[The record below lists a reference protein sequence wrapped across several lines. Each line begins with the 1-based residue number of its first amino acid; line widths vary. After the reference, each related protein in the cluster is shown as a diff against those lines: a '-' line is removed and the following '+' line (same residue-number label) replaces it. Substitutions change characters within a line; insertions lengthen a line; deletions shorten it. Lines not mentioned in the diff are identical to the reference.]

1 MLNYTTLFADLEALY
16 AGAGRDAAS
25 FRRLLREVQRVRGDV
40 DEVTREMA
48 SDYVAILA
56 RKLAGPKRPARLSEQ
71 EIELLRGFLGLP
83 PANPEGEQRLL
94 ATLAELER
102 ELEAVL
108 SLKDQPLR
116 LRNVDGLRLRLDGM
130 EAALLRIIQDLSRR
144 EEARRFER
152 AVSGATLD
160 HEWLLRAIE
169 RALRGDA
176 VPEES
181 EEAPSPFAGG

>member
-130 EAALLRIIQDLSRR
+130 EAALQRTPRR
-144 EEARRFER
+144 ARRPC
-152 AVSGATLD
+152 SGG
-160 HEWLLRAIE
+160 R
-169 RALRGDA
+169 R
-176 VPEES
+176 
-181 EEAPSPFAGG
+181 